1 MSDFDDLKD
10 ELKDIKR
17 DIQTIQITAART
29 EEQMSGLKRA
39 VNGLQEEL
47 RRDFVS
53 IESFEPVRNFVYGTV
68 AIIAAS
74 FLGAIVTL
82 LKWGN

>member
-1 MSDFDDLKD
+1 MSDFDDLRD

-29 EEQMSGLKRA
+29 EEQLSGLKRA
-39 VNGLQEEL
+39 VNMLQQEL
-47 RRDFVS
+47 GRDFVS

-68 AIIAAS
+68 AIIATG
-74 FLGAIVTL
+74 FLGAIITL
-82 LKWGN
+82 LQWGN

>member
-39 VNGLQEEL
+39 VNSLQEEL

-53 IESFEPVRNFVYGTV
+53 IESFSPVRNFVYGTV
-68 AIIAAS
+68 AIIATG
-74 FLGAIVTL
+74 FLGAVITL
-82 LKWGN
+82 LKWNN

>member
-1 MSDFDDLKD
+1 MSDFDDLRD

-17 DIQTIQITAART
+17 DIHTIQITAART
-29 EEQMSGLKRA
+29 EEQMSGLKTA
-39 VNGLQEEL
+39 VNNLQEEL

-68 AIIAAS
+68 AIIATG
-74 FLGAIVTL
+74 FLGAVITL

>member
-1 MSDFDDLKD
+1 MSDFDDLRD

-29 EEQMSGLKRA
+29 EEQLSGLKRA
-39 VNGLQEEL
+39 VNMLQQEL
-47 RRDFVS
+47 GRDFVS

-68 AIIAAS
+68 AIIATG
-74 FLGAIVTL
+74 FLGAIITL
-82 LKWGN
+82 LQWGK

>member
-1 MSDFDDLKD
+1 MSDFDDLRD

-39 VNGLQEEL
+39 VNSLQEEL

-68 AIIAAS
+68 AIIATG
-74 FLGAIVTL
+74 FLGAIITL
-82 LKWGN
+82 LQWGN